1 MKNLCF
7 YLGSDGATVPY
18 TEAYLLSRGFAVTRQ
33 PSSDV
38 THAIFPMTVQKP
50 EYPDPS
56 VTVLDRS
63 VFLADARF
71 LAMNAAITADCAVRL
86 AMEQL
91 PTTLDG
97 ISVLVLGWGR
107 IGKCFALRMKAL
119 GAQVSIWARKEADR
133 SMAEA
138 LGLRA
143 ASACD
148 LEKGLVRYRLIVNT
162 IPVPIL
168 SEEQLRNCR
177 KSCVK
182 IDLASAPGIAGDD
195 VIQARGLPGK
205 LAPESAGNLI
215 AATAIRLVLG
225 KEPI

>member
-7 YLGSDGATVPY
+7 YLGGDGATVPY

-33 PSSDV
+33 PGSDV
-38 THAIFPMTVQKP
+38 THAIFPMNVQSP
-50 EYPDPS
+50 EYPDHS
-56 VTVLDRS
+56 VIVLDRD

-107 IGKCFALRMKAL
+107 IGKCLAFRLKAL
-119 GAQVSIWARKEADR
+119 GAQVSVWARKEADR
-133 SMAEA
+133 AMAEA

-162 IPVPIL
+162 IPAPIL
-168 SEEQLRNCR
+168 SEEQLCNCR
-177 KSCVK
+177 INCVK
-182 IDLASAPGIAGDD
+182 IDLASVPGIAGDD
-195 VIQARGLPGK
+195 VIQARGLPAK

-215 AATAIRLVLG
+215 AVTAIRLTLG
-225 KEPI
+225 KETK